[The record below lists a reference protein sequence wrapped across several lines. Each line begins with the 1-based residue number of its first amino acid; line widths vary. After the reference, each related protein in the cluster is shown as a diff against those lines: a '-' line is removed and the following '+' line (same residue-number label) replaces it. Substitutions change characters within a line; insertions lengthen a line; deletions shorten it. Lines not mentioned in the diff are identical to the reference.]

1 MKTIEELKA
10 YAMAAT
16 GRKYQAT
23 EEYRA
28 RMELVRLAEGHPEL
42 YNAKYFQAAL
52 DEQRR
57 REAVLTKRLD
67 DIKRFHSY
75 EVENGDGSVQT
86 KLQKWIRPAAKEI
99 EGCLAKCRSYIKV
112 HEFVLGT
119 K

>member
-28 RMELVRLAEGHPEL
+28 RMELVRLAEDHPEL
-42 YNAKYFQAAL
+42 CNTKYFQAAL

-86 KLQKWIRPAAKEI
+86 KLQKWILPAAKEI
-99 EGCLAKCRSYIKV
+99 EGCLEKCRSYIKV

>member
-16 GRKYQAT
+16 GRAYQTT

-28 RMELVRLAEGHPEL
+28 RIELVRLAEDHPEL

-57 REAVLTKRLD
+57 REAVLTKKTGRHKTLPLLRSG
-67 DIKRFHSY
+67 KRRRF
-75 EVENGDGSVQT
+75 
-86 KLQKWIRPAAKEI
+86 RPDETSEMDPPSRK
-99 EGCLAKCRSYIKV
+99 GNRRMPSKMQ
-112 HEFVLGT
+112 VLYKGT
-119 K
+119 RICVRY

>member
-1 MKTIEELKA
+1 MRTIEELKA

-16 GRKYQAT
+16 GRGFKRT
-23 EEYRA
+23 EEYLA
-28 RMELVRLAEGHPEL
+28 RLELVRLAEDHPEL
-42 YNAKYFQAAL
+42 YNTKYFQAAL

-67 DIKRFHSY
+67 DIKRSHSY
-75 EVENGDGSVQT
+75 EVENKDGSVQT
-86 KLQKWIRPAAKEI
+86 KLQKWVRPAAKEI